1 MPNPRII
8 TQHRPSRDEV
18 FHRAGIHTEPKIYLS
33 FCVGLTDCLIG
44 VPQGE
49 NMSVQELK
57 LRKNFIAILSDKTEE
72 QRAIASLTKS
82 DRAVKDYF
90 LGLMAAVL
98 NRHGGA
104 K

>member
-1 MPNPRII
+1 
-8 TQHRPSRDEV
+8 
-18 FHRAGIHTEPKIYLS
+18 
-33 FCVGLTDCLIG
+33 
-44 VPQGE
+44 
-49 NMSVQELK
+49 MSAQELE

-104 K
+104 R